1 MRDFFLPA
9 RVVGGGSGTK
19 FSLHAKSGPKSAFWG
34 SLGEFCTGWA
44 CQGRLLGEF
53 CTGWAADP
61 GGGESFVP
69 EAAQHRSCWGN
80 FFPVVPAD
88 LSLRRCGTAG
98 AQLKPRPLHMWIG
111 YKHPDSLL
119 TYPPSH
125 NLSGSLQPILVGALK
140 PVTHSSMI
148 GGAADD
154 LRARGDGDFA
164 PDEAVLQDCH
174 WNVGTSR

>member
-1 MRDFFLPA
+1 MAGLRWGVGACLFPPCSGCWWRKRYKVLPA
-9 RVVGGGSGTK
+9 G
-19 FSLHAKSGPKSAFWG
+19 AKWAEIGV
-34 SLGEFCTGWA
+34 LGRA
-44 CQGRLLGEF
+44 GRLLYRLIPSSRA
-53 CTGWAADP
+53 C
-61 GGGESFVP
+61 GESFVP
-69 EAAQHRSCWGN
+69 EVAQQRSRWGN
-80 FFPVVPAD
+80 FVPVVPAD
-88 LSLRRCGTAG
+88 LSLRRCETAG

-119 TYPPSH
+119 TYPRSH
-125 NLSGSLQPILVGALK
+125 NLSGSLQPIRVGALK

-164 PDEAVLQDCH
+164 SDEAVLQDCH